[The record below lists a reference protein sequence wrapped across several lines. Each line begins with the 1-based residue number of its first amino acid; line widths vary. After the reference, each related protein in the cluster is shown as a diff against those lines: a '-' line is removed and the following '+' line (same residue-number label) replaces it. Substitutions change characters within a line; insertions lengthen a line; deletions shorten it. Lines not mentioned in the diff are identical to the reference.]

1 MVDDVNS
8 RYYMQKI
15 DNKFQIPWPSNM
27 GRHRLSRHRG
37 KRSSPWRGWA
47 HAFGQ
52 VGLFLSLSLTVIP
65 LLCACAPIPG
75 PGVGQSAEET
85 VTDYR
90 LGDDEIRKMNTMIF
104 TQAQTHGDPGEY
116 LLGEGDL
123 LHISV
128 FEAEELETTVRV
140 SSRGLIALPLLETIA
155 VKGLTAIEAEEKI
168 EALYRQRYI
177 KNPHVSIFVEEH
189 VSQRVTLV
197 GQFKNPGTYD
207 YPTKQRLLDVIALGG
222 GLNDKA
228 GQVVQIRKSRS
239 IQGQPGT
246 LLVDLDQLITKGNVA
261 LNIEINGGDV
271 IFIPEAGVF
280 FVDGA
285 VKYPGAYAIK
295 HHTTVQEALVEAGGF
310 QSWAEKDKLKL
321 VRLKEDG
328 NREIIELDLEQAG
341 VAEMNIVDRD
351 ILMVDESGAA
361 GFMRG
366 FTINILGTGFGYWPR

>member
-1 MVDDVNS
+1 MRLHMVSDSKTTVQ
-8 RYYMQKI
+8 QKGL
-15 DNKFQIPWPSNM
+15 M
-27 GRHRLSRHRG
+27 RL
-37 KRSSPWRGWA
+37 
-47 HAFGQ
+47 FGAAGLLLPLAM
-52 VGLFLSLSLTVIP
+52 VTMLFLGACTTVP
-65 LLCACAPIPG
+65 HPTEN
-75 PGVGQSAEET
+75 QSANKP
-85 VTDYR
+85 VADYR
-90 LGDDEIRKMNTMIF
+90 LGDDEIKKMNAMIF
-104 TQAQTHGDPGEY
+104 TQAQTTSDPGEY

-140 SSRGLIALPLLETIA
+140 SSRGVIALPLIETVA

-189 VSQRVTLV
+189 VSQRITLV

-222 GLNDKA
+222 GLNERA
-228 GQVVQIRKSRS
+228 GQIVQIRKSKTV
-239 IQGQPGT
+239 QGQPGT
-246 LLVDLDQLITKGNVA
+246 FMVDLDQLITQGNVG

-285 VKYPGAYAIK
+285 VKRPGAYAIK

-310 QSWAEKDKLKL
+310 EPWAVKDKLKL
-321 VRLKEDG
+321 VRMAENG
-328 NREIIELDLEQAG
+328 SREIIELDLEQAG
-341 VAEMNIVDRD
+341 IAEMDIIDRD
-351 ILMVDESGAA
+351 ILVVDESGAA
-361 GFMRG
+361 GLMRG
-366 FTINILGTGFGYWPR
+366 FSVSILGTGFSYWRR